1 MDNLPDDPGTRFGMV
16 IGGVYRAMLRR
27 LGRRFA
33 TAGYNVTPEQ
43 WSVLLHLWRA
53 DGPSQQTLADLTD
66 RDKPTIARMVDVLEK
81 RGLVTRTSHQ
91 SDGRIKQVFLTES
104 GQAARAGL
112 LAGSR
117 VALEG
122 ALSGIEPGE
131 LSMALSVLERMR
143 ANLESLSSEDASHA
157 NQSIPRVVQAAE
169 AGSEADP

>member
-1 MDNLPDDPGTRFGMV
+1 MDNLPDDPRTRFGMV

-27 LGRRFA
+27 LGRRFV

-43 WSVLLHLWRA
+43 WSVLLHLWRS
-53 DGPSQQTLADLTD
+53 DGPSQQALADLTD

-81 RGLVTRTSHQ
+81 RGLVTRSSHH

-117 VALEG
+117 VALDD
-122 ALSGIEPGE
+122 ALNGIEPGE
-131 LSMALSVLERMR
+131 LSVALSVLERMR
-143 ANLESLSSEDASHA
+143 ANLESLSSEDSSHA
-157 NQSIPRVVQAAE
+157 NESTVRRAE
-169 AGSEADP
+169 A

>member
-1 MDNLPDDPGTRFGMV
+1 
-16 IGGVYRAMLRR
+16 
-27 LGRRFA
+27 
-33 TAGYNVTPEQ
+33 
-43 WSVLLHLWRA
+43 
-53 DGPSQQTLADLTD
+53 
-66 RDKPTIARMVDVLEK
+66 MVDVLEK